1 MNDQLSPPLVS
12 VLILAFN
19 HENYI
24 RETLDNILGQQTS
37 FDFEIIVHDDASSD
51 ATPKI
56 IKEYQKK
63 YPDIIKPILQKENQF
78 SIGVKPFSN
87 FVYPFLKSE
96 FVAYCEAD
104 DYWIDSQKLEKQV
117 AIFRRHKDIVIC
129 GHNIKIINEA
139 GVKQK
144 KIFYKK
150 PVASGDFK
158 FAFHDEFDNH
168 FVHTAT
174 FMIKTSVIK
183 QQPVTDNWVSGDIQI
198 ILFTLSKGMGFYID
212 QKMSIKRRNLA
223 SIVHNEAYRL
233 KVTDGQYK
241 MWKHVLTFCPKKYRK
256 LVKLKIAEYDRLFI
270 KTRRKGYPLLKLIQ
284 NALLKDPYWFFGYSK
299 AYKNKLKQSFK

>member
-37 FDFEIIVHDDASSD
+37 FDFEIIVHDDASTD

-117 AIFRRHKDIVIC
+117 AVFRRYKDIVIC
-129 GHNIKIINEA
+129 GHNVKIINEA
-139 GVKQK
+139 GVKPK

-150 PVASGDFK
+150 PVAFGDFK
-158 FAFHDEFDNH
+158 FSFHDEFENH
-168 FVHTAT
+168 FIHTAT
-174 FMIKTSVIK
+174 LMIKASVIR
-183 QQPVTDNWVSGDIQI
+183 QQPVTDNWVSGDIQM

-212 QKMSIKRRNLA
+212 QKMSVKRRNLW

-233 KVTDGQYK
+233 KVTDGHYK

-270 KTRRKGYPLLKLIQ
+270 KTRRKGYPVLKLIQ
-284 NALLKDPYWFFGYSK
+284 NALLNDPYWFFGYSK
-299 AYKNKLKQSFK
+299 AYKNKLKQTFK